1 MQNCTS
7 ANSSFVRFL
16 HPLDAVFYAPLSSTF
31 GAIGVRFERRCPR
44 RARFER
50 PKVFPNFKPGLEDM
64 HLMRTQSGGFMMRD
78 SWPPVLNYGFKPQ
91 DPIPP
96 KGKNPR
102 IPGTVKKY
110 PMKYKGIEYI
120 YKPAL
125 LPLPWGRTGK
135 FGSELIRIDHDYI
148 KKQKDE
154 EESRRQALEGV
165 YVAPKDAVEGLF
177 K

>member
-102 IPGTVKKY
+102 IPGTVKKISY
-110 PMKYKGIEYI
+110 EVQRNRIHLQASA
-120 YKPAL
+120 PATTMG
-125 LPLPWGRTGK
+125 PHRK
-135 FGSELIRIDHDYI
+135 IR
-148 KKQKDE
+148 
-154 EESRRQALEGV
+154 L
-165 YVAPKDAVEGLF
+165 
-177 K
+177 